1 MQPLFTTVFADGQVQ
16 SIRPM
21 AGDMGGRW
29 VAVSSQAHNWNI
41 DPIHDVNKFKDSL
54 WRNPLYSLWEGM
66 NESPWT
72 FITPYIVVPNAG
84 NTILEAPTTP
94 LNTTVRVDPLAVTAP
109 GSSVPSAADPTT
121 VTAPP
126 APSITQNQQSTSS
139 NTVFSS
145 TTSLT
150 AGTNVSSPSFGVQ
163 SLLPSLARDQFFLL
177 VTVL

>member
-21 AGDMGGRW
+21 ASDMGGRW

-41 DPIHDVNKFKDSL
+41 DPIHDVNKFKDSR